1 MFSGV
6 PMKKRTI
13 LVVDD
18 VRTERRILEHMLS
31 EKYDVV
37 LADNGEEAL
46 EILNEKKRQISLVLL
61 DLVMPRK
68 DGHQVLIEMSK
79 DKELSAIPV
88 IALTAEASTENATL
102 DLGAADFIAKP
113 YESPEQILARIN
125 KTIELYENKA
135 RK

>member
-113 YESPEQILARIN
+113 YESPEQILERIN

>member
-113 YESPEQILARIN
+113 YESPEQILERIN

-135 RK
+135 RN

>member
-1 MFSGV
+1 
-6 PMKKRTI
+6 MKKRTI

-113 YESPEQILARIN
+113 YESPEQILERIN

>member
-1 MFSGV
+1 ME
-6 PMKKRTI
+6 KKTV

-18 VRTERRILEHMLS
+18 VRTERRMLEHMLS
-31 EKYDVV
+31 EEYNVI

-46 EILNEKKRQISLVLL
+46 ETLNEKKEQISLVLL

-79 DKELSAIPV
+79 DKVLASIPV

-102 DLGAADFIAKP
+102 ELGAVDFIAKP
-113 YESPEQILARIN
+113 YESPELILERIR
-125 KTIELYENKA
+125 KTIELYGDKKEK
-135 RK
+135 

>member
-1 MFSGV
+1 ME
-6 PMKKRTI
+6 KKTV

-31 EKYDVV
+31 EEYNVI

-46 EILNEKKRQISLVLL
+46 ETLNEKKEQISLVLL

-79 DKELSAIPV
+79 DKVLASIPV

-102 DLGAADFIAKP
+102 ELGAVDFIAKP
-113 YESPEQILARIN
+113 YESPELILGRIR
-125 KTIELYENKA
+125 KTIELYGDKKEK
-135 RK
+135 

>member
-1 MFSGV
+1 
-6 PMKKRTI
+6 MKKRTI

-113 YESPEQILARIN
+113 YESPEQI
-125 KTIELYENKA
+125 YENKA